1 MLLSLL
7 PAEALPL
14 LLPSLPLLGP
24 LALDPASTPA
34 LEVAALSLLAALLL
48 PPLSSTPFCPGALV
62 ADAAPEFVPNPSPC
76 GLTCAAS
83 VVEHVRTY

>member
-34 LEVAALSLLAALLL
+34 LEVAALSRLAALLL
-48 PPLSSTPFCPGALV
+48 PPLK
-62 ADAAPEFVPNPSPC
+62 
-76 GLTCAAS
+76 
-83 VVEHVRTY
+83 